1 LILKLKSI
9 TSIDSAL
16 TVLYRDQRL
25 IAVSK
30 PSGMIVHRGW
40 GRDAITVADIV
51 RDQLIGAPVHA
62 IHRLDR
68 GTSGVLLF
76 ALDPDAAR
84 DLQAEFEAGRV
95 IKRYFA
101 LVRGPMLESCVLDHP
116 VPQREGGDRVPAVT
130 EFRPLAHSGRWTL
143 VEACPRTG
151 RLHQIRRH
159 LKHLSHHVVGDVRY
173 GKGDVNRFFRE
184 NYDLNRLALHAFA
197 LELKYPDGNQ
207 LLLQADLPPDLFHAL
222 EKLGLWPVA
231 QLPPQGS

>member
-1 LILKLKSI
+1 VKLQSNN
-9 TSIDSAL
+9 SIDSAV

-40 GRDAITVADIV
+40 GLDAMTVADIV
-51 RDQLIGAPVHA
+51 RDQFVGSPIHA

-84 DLQAEFEAGRV
+84 LVQAEFEAGRV
-95 IKRYFA
+95 VKRYLA
-101 LVRGPMLESCVLDHP
+101 LVRGPMVESCVLDHP
-116 VPQREGGDRVPAVT
+116 VPQRDGGERVAALT
-130 EFRPLAHSGRWTL
+130 EFRPLAHSDRWSL
-143 VEACPRTG
+143 VEARPRTG

-173 GKGDVNRFFRE
+173 GKGDVNRFFRD
-184 NYDLNRLALHAFA
+184 NYDLSRLALHAFTM
-197 LELKYPDGNQ
+197 ELKCPDGNR
-207 LLLQADLPPDLFHAL
+207 LLLQADVPPDLSVAL
-222 EKLGLWPVA
+222 EKLGVWPLCLTSA
-231 QLPPQGS
+231 SC

>member
-1 LILKLKSI
+1 MKLQSI
-9 TSIDSAL
+9 NSIDSTI

-51 RDQLIGAPVHA
+51 RDQFVGSPIHA

-84 DLQAEFEAGRV
+84 LVQAEFEAGRV
-95 IKRYFA
+95 VKRYLA
-101 LVRGPMLESCVLDHP
+101 LVRGSMVESCVLNHP
-116 VPQREGGDRVPAVT
+116 VPQREGGERVAALT
-130 EFRPLAHSGRWTL
+130 EFLPLAHCGRWSL
-143 VEACPRTG
+143 VEARPRTG

-159 LKHLSHHVVGDVRY
+159 FKHLSHHVVGDVRY

-184 NYDLNRLALHAFA
+184 NYDLNRLALHAFS
-197 LELKYPDGNQ
+197 LELKCPEGKQ
-207 LLLQADLPPDLFHAL
+207 LLLHADLPPDFFNAL
-222 EKLGLWPVA
+222 EKLGVWP
-231 QLPPQGS
+231 LI